1 MAAML
6 QEKVDAS
13 WAYTTTAVKYNEQTR
28 MLAAAMLE
36 RNPKF
41 LDVPTFKELGYSFV
55 GGAYRGIAVPKST
68 PEELRLKISNL
79 FKGIGFDPNFEKAKL
94 KIEFMPIDIG

>member
-41 LDVPTFKELGYSFV
+41 LDVPTFKELGYNFFS
-55 GGAYRGIAVPKST
+55 GAYRGIAVSKST

-79 FKGIGFDPNFEKAKL
+79 FGEIGFNFNFEKAKL
-94 KIEFMPIDIG
+94 EIVFMPIDIG

>member
-1 MAAML
+1 L
-6 QEKVDAS
+6 RCWRGIQ
-13 WAYTTTAVKYNEQTR
+13 N
-28 MLAAAMLE
+28 
-36 RNPKF
+36 F

-94 KIEFMPIDIG
+94 KIEFMPIDIGYEKIPEFLKTLRLKYLPLAREAGIID